1 MDSEPKLIDDLTN
14 NVNQQNKLLS
24 ETYKRTVII
33 DKNVSAIRGWV
44 TFIGIVIL
52 LKEIIGLLS
61 SCSVLF

>member
-1 MDSEPKLIDDLTN
+1 MESESKPLDDLTN
-14 NVNQQNKLLS
+14 NVNEQNKLLT
-24 ETYKRTVII
+24 ETYKHIAVI
-33 DKNVSAIRGWV
+33 DQNVSAIRGWV

>member
-1 MDSEPKLIDDLTN
+1 MESESKPLDDLTK
-14 NVNQQNKLLS
+14 NVNEQNKLLT
-24 ETYKRTVII
+24 ETYKHIAII
-33 DKNVSAIRGWV
+33 DQNVSAIRGWV